1 MPRIELQQI
10 EDEAVLR
17 VDSETRQRLAGVLG
31 DWLSV
36 YAGVQPVAL
45 KQADFDLV
53 VEMRRVL
60 LAPDEVPVPSA

>member
-1 MPRIELQQI
+1 MPRIELQQLD
-10 EDEAVLR
+10 DEALLR
-17 VDSETRQRLAGVLG
+17 LDTATRQRLAGVLA

-36 YAGVQPVAL
+36 YAGVQPVSL

-53 VEMRRVL
+53 VEVRRVL